1 VSAAPVRASS
11 LVAVLILGACATTPP
26 AIGPSADASAP
37 VELAGAPSLLEIHDP
52 LEPMNRAIYR
62 FNYEFDTY
70 VFLPVVDAYRFVV
83 PGPLRRGVSNF
94 FDNLLEVSSA
104 GNALLQVRPEVASR
118 AVIRFAVNSTVG
130 LLGLIDV
137 ATAMGV
143 ERQREDFGQ
152 TLGWWGVPDGPYLVL
167 PLLGPSGLRDAT
179 GTAVDVAASLYV
191 PPEKQIYDIVY
202 DHPASIGLYA
212 IDRRHIQPFRY
223 FRSGSPFEYE
233 LVRFFYRKQRALDVA
248 R

>member
-1 VSAAPVRASS
+1 MSRAARRALCA
-11 LVAVLILGACATTPP
+11 LVALLVSGCATGGPGPP
-26 AIGPSADASAP
+26 TASEADVAP
-37 VELAGAPSLLEIHDP
+37 ALAGTPDLLAVHDP

-70 VFLPVVDAYRFVV
+70 VFLPVVDAYRFIV
-83 PGPLRRGVSNF
+83 PAPLRQGASNF

-130 LLGLIDV
+130 LLGLFDV
-137 ATAMGV
+137 AGALGV

-152 TLGWWGVPDGPYLVL
+152 TLGFWGVPDGPYLVL
-167 PLLGPSGLRDAT
+167 PLLGPSGIRDAT

-191 PPEKQIYDIVY
+191 PPEKQIYDVIY
-202 DHPASIGLYA
+202 SRPASIGLYA

-233 LVRFFYRKQRALDVA
+233 LVRFFYRKQRALEVA